1 MDPILAF
8 LLGVSI
14 VIVLGLTVKFVNNY
28 ITLKNKVETLE
39 DDVEILQHDI
49 RSFRRDFIHH
59 LDRTS
64 RRFDGVETKIENTQK
79 VQKIVNDLA
88 KSKKKLLKG

>member
-1 MDPILAF
+1 MEPILAF

-14 VIVLGLTVKFVNNY
+14 VIVLGLTVKFVNSY
-28 ITLKNKVETLE
+28 ITLKNKVEILE

-59 LDRTS
+59 LDSTS
-64 RRFDGVETKIENTQK
+64 IRFEGLETKIENTQK
-79 VQKIVNDLA
+79 VQKIVNDLS

>member
-1 MDPILAF
+1 MVPILAF

-14 VIVLGLTVKFVNNY
+14 MVVIGLTVKFVNNY

-39 DDVEILQHDI
+39 DDVEIFQREI
-49 RSFRRDFIHH
+49 RSFRTDFLQH
-59 LDRTS
+59 LESTS
-64 RRFDGVETKIENTQK
+64 RRFDGLETKIENTQK

-88 KSKKKLLKG
+88 KSNKKLLKG